1 MTAGVTIVLIL
12 VGLPLLA
19 WWVGGRAFWSR
30 PRPGGDDDLHR
41 TIVLRHGL
49 RPAEIPQVE
58 GALTWGR
65 QLDEPHLRAAVV
77 DWGQELQRLAA
88 ERRAHRSRA
97 GRVAL
102 GLIFLWLVFLVGSA
116 VVAVVEQRWGD
127 LVRGLFFVGA
137 LVLPPLVFR
146 RNLRRAVGLNQDEP
160 ATA

>member
-1 MTAGVTIVLIL
+1 MLIL
-12 VGLPLLA
+12 LGLPLLA

-30 PRPGGDDDLHR
+30 PRPGVDGDLHR
-41 TIVLRHGL
+41 AIVLRHGL

-65 QLDEPHLRAAVV
+65 QLADPRLRAAVV
-77 DWGQELQRLAA
+77 DWGQQMQRLAA
-88 ERRAHRSRA
+88 EQRVHRSRA

-102 GLIFLWLVFLVGSA
+102 GLLFLWLVVLLIGA

-127 LVRGLFFVGA
+127 LVRGLFFVAA

-146 RNLRRAVGLNQDEP
+146 RNLRRAVALNQDEP